1 MNIKSSDLCAILGNL
16 LDNALEACSKVED
29 VNKRKVRLVIRRIQ
43 QMLVIKVEN
52 TYSYK
57 PVVKDGNF
65 QTSKTDGGL
74 HGWGIKSAKT
84 AAEKYDGMIQT
95 NCTDQAFT
103 TVVTLSFEG
112 VKVK

>member
-1 MNIKSSDLCAILGNL
+1 MNIKSADLCAILGNL
-16 LDNALEACSKVED
+16 LDNAIEACAKVED
-29 VNKRKVRLVIRRIQ
+29 EEKRHIRLLIRRIQ

-95 NCTDQAFT
+95 NCDDMLFS

-112 VKVK
+112 VKV